1 MVKKNRECLLFPQ
14 TRFLKDPLGNFLF
27 PPPLQSPLTLLLVS
41 SPPQIPHQI
50 FNPSTLSNGY
60 PKSRISSVT
69 TVRASWKVH
78 LLLRWRTLLLSGP
91 IPCYSGNSSTRS
103 VSKTNEPDSST
114 WSSSF
119 RSSTF
124 LVETRIQL

>member
-1 MVKKNRECLLFPQ
+1 MPFIPSNSVPQGSSRCQFP
-14 TRFLKDPLGNFLF
+14 F
-27 PPPLQSPLTLLLVS
+27 PSSPPIAPHPS
-41 SPPQIPHQI
+41 SRPPPQIPHQI